1 MLTNDEYIEMRRLFL
16 DDLRHMGTL
25 IITHNKPVEEASIRS
40 ASVILRRWLIED
52 KLAILAKTVQAE
64 ATFPCVDTS
73 PVFEEIPRQPSTE
86 YFLTGGVRFDQGKL
100 CLGVSSF
107 SSPPPESGSLLPID
121 RLEQKMLT
129 LHQFKSQPRMYFLG
143 TNFSCEEIIKY
154 TANKLGGVHID
165 FSRQGN
171 EKYAQLN
178 EKYAKLDE
186 AAAYMKFGGPLPQG
200 QLHPSKLYIPLE
212 RTGSEIL
219 SGAHIEIIAAAASLI
234 QVHFDGKPVMQ
245 ISVKKSWWSRVRP
258 LFGPARVTNIFEDGK
273 QLQQKRHHD

>member
-1 MLTNDEYIEMRRLFL
+1 MTNQEYIEMRRLFL
-16 DDLRHMGTL
+16 DDLRHLGAL
-25 IITHNKPVEEASIRS
+25 IITHNKPIEEASIRS

-64 ATFPCVDTS
+64 PTFPCIDTS

-121 RLEQKMLT
+121 RLEQKMLA
-129 LHQFKSQPRMYFLG
+129 LHQFKSQPRMHFMG

-171 EKYAQLN
+171 ER
-178 EKYAKLDE
+178 YAKLDAKYAEMDE
-186 AAAYMKFGGPLPQG
+186 AAAYMKFGGPIEPG
-200 QLHPSKLYIPLE
+200 QPHPSKLYMPLE

-234 QVHFDGKPVMQ
+234 QVHFDDRPVMEVT
-245 ISVKKSWWSRVRP
+245 VKKSWRSRVKR
-258 LFGPARVTNIFEDGK
+258 LFGRSRITTIFEDGK
-273 QLQQKRHHD
+273 PLRGARQPDS